1 MGRKLSVIK
10 VTVRKKI
17 VDSVSNGT
25 LFFLKAKQSGLRP
38 FPASEKHE
46 KCCRG
51 QHVSTNNILLLTVN
65 LAVLSSGSISAVSR
79 VRSLILRGMSA
90 GSFDR
95 TAAGNRAYTELVSVF
110 LIG

>member
-17 VDSVSNGT
+17 VDSVSNGI

-65 LAVLSSGSISAVSR
+65 LAVLSLGSISAVSR
-79 VRSLILRGMSA
+79 VWLLILWGMSA

-95 TAAGNRAYTELVSVF
+95 TAAGN
-110 LIG
+110 